1 MAIFKTEN
9 TRQWILARMW
19 RNCTVWMRTQ
29 SDARLCEKYKRFSK
43 NENWNY
49 TWTSSPFPEY
59 FSRRVEISIWKRFSS
74 CAHCGS
80 AHSCRGVE
88 TTQLSITSEPAEKLL
103 SLRTMEHYLP
113 FQKREA
119 LLTNFYASVHCS
131 LCTPYSRVHIVFSCI
146 EQLQH
151 MQQILTGSLFIFIVT
166 NVFKFSLLWH
176 LRHTHHLKDTP
187 II

>member
-9 TRQWILARMW
+9 TRRWILARMW

-88 TTQLSITSEPAEKLL
+88 PPSCPSQVSQQRNCCPYAQWNTIYPFRKGKLCSQTFTLVSIVCFAHLIQESTLFLVALSSFSTCNKFWQVLFSFLL
-103 SLRTMEHYLP
+103 LQMSS
-113 FQKREA
+113 
-119 LLTNFYASVHCS
+119 NFPCYG
-131 LCTPYSRVHIVFSCI
+131 
-146 EQLQH
+146 
-151 MQQILTGSLFIFIVT
+151 ILDI
-166 NVFKFSLLWH
+166 
-176 LRHTHHLKDTP
+176 P